1 MLCMITELHPLD
13 PFLPENGT
21 VLFLG
26 SFPPPRNR
34 WSMDFF
40 YPNWQNDFWRIMGLL
55 YFEDAH
61 HFEVRSEKRFDKA
74 RIVAFCREKGFGFF
88 DSAQKVCRLK
98 GNASDNFLQIVEPAD
113 VNSLLMRMPLCHF
126 VITTGGKSSEGLA
139 GILSIDTIPEVGCV
153 VSVNVSGRIITWY
166 RVPSSSR
173 AYPMPVSDKAAIYRN
188 VLMEVQNQ
196 NG

>member
-1 MLCMITELHPLD
+1 MLCMITESHPLD

-40 YPNWQNDFWRIMGLL
+40 YPNWQNDFWRIIGLL
-55 YFEDAH
+55 FFEDAH
-61 HFEVRSEKRFDKA
+61 RFEVKGEKRFDKA
-74 RIVAFCREKGFGFF
+74 GIVAFCKEKGFGFF

-98 GNASDNFLQIVEPAD
+98 DNASDNFLQIVEPAD
-113 VNSLLMRMPLCHF
+113 VNALLMRMPLCHSI
-126 VITTGGKSSEGLA
+126 ITTGGKSSEELA
-139 GILSIDTIPEVGCV
+139 GILSIDTIPEIGCGV
-153 VSVNVSGRIITWY
+153 CVNVSGRNVSWY

-173 AYPMPVSDKAAIYRN
+173 AYPMPVTGKAEIYGN
-188 VLMEVQNQ
+188 VLMEVQKK